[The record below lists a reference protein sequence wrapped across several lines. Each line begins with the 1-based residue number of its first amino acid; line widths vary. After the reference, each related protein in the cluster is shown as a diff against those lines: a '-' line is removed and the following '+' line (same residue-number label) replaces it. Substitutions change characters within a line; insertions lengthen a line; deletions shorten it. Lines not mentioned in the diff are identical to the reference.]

1 MTGSSPLGLHEFN
14 RVVRITLLVP
24 VTVLA
29 LLAGLLVWQV
39 EQALDLRQ
47 HSIADSRVI
56 DQVLTL
62 QQHVIDQ
69 ETALRAYQLTGLP
82 SVLTP
87 FNSVQPGIDTA
98 LTTLHK
104 TPATGIITSEQI
116 NRLERDIRAWQ
127 TWASG
132 VLAQPAPAPEAVTA
146 ALTQQG
152 KGVMDGVRQDFQ
164 DVLRT
169 ATRDRDVYDTKLNQR
184 VSRFLQFV
192 LALAL
197 AAGIT
202 IGIFASSRLQRV
214 SNTYERALQE
224 LQERNAKVTASQQL
238 LSTTLESI
246 GDAVISLTQ
255 QGQIRFMNAVAQKLT
270 GSPLAGACG
279 KPVSEVLRLVH
290 PQTHQPIGDVL
301 EDLDHSG
308 HMGLRQEGTLISRD
322 GAEYAVDLT
331 VSTVVDAD
339 GHADGS
345 VVVFRDVTELRKAE
359 VTLIANEKLAVT
371 GRLAASIAHEIHNP
385 LDSVANLHFLISQ
398 ESDPHRRGEYLKLAQ
413 QELGRTLQ
421 ISRAMLSLYR
431 ESPMPVQVNLEE
443 LIGSVLLLLDRK
455 LRDQNITVEKSFTH
469 PVHVYG
475 FPGELR
481 QVFTNLIA
489 NAGEA
494 AGVHGHVRIHVR
506 PASPQDGRAGTIVEI
521 ADSGRGI
528 APHVEKKLFQPFMTT
543 KGERGTGLGLWVSL
557 GIVQKHGGTVRIS
570 NSTEGDLRGAV
581 VRVYLPERSAQA
593 KAQEED
599 HDAPLIAPP
608 FESTEDWTFTAMPPA
623 RT

>member
-1 MTGSSPLGLHEFN
+1 MTDSPVGLHEFN

-47 HSIADSRVI
+47 RSIVTAEVV
-56 DQVLTL
+56 DQLLTL
-62 QQHVIDQ
+62 QQQVVDQ
-69 ETALRAYQLTGLP
+69 ETGLRAYQLTGLP
-82 SVLTP
+82 SVLLP
-87 FNSVQPGIDTA
+87 FNSAASQIESSLARLDHPPAVSGLSTA
-98 LTTLHK
+98 QVDKLQQDIRVWQNW
-104 TPATGIITSEQI
+104 ATG
-116 NRLERDIRAWQ
+116 
-127 TWASG
+127 
-132 VLAQPAPAPEAVTA
+132 VLTQPAPAPEAVSAT
-146 ALTQQG
+146 LTQQG
-152 KGVMDGVRQDFQ
+152 KGIMDGVRQDFQ
-164 DVLRT
+164 DELGT
-169 ATRDRDVYDTKLNQR
+169 AAHERDTYDTKLNQR

-192 LALAL
+192 LILAL

-214 SNTYERALQE
+214 SSAYELALQE
-224 LQERNAKVTASQQL
+224 LQEQNANVTASKQL
-238 LSTTLESI
+238 LATTLESI
-246 GDAVISLTQ
+246 GDAVISLSQ
-255 QGQIRFMNAVAQKLT
+255 QGQVRFMNAVAQKLT
-270 GSPLAGACG
+270 GWPLNAATNR
-279 KPVSEVLRLVH
+279 PVGEVLRLVH

-301 EDLDHSG
+301 DDLDRSG
-308 HMGLRQEGTLISRD
+308 AMGLHQEGTLMARD
-322 GAEYAVDLT
+322 GGEYAVDAK
-331 VSTVVDAD
+331 VSIVVDAD
-339 GHADGS
+339 GRPDGS

-398 ESDPHRRGEYLKLAQ
+398 EADPQRRSDYLKLAQ

-455 LRDQNITVEKSFTH
+455 LRDQNIHVQQSFTH

-494 AGVHGHVRIHVR
+494 AGPNGHVRILVR
-506 PASPQDGRAGTIVEI
+506 PASPLDGRAGTIVEI

-528 APHVEKKLFQPFMTT
+528 APHVEQKLFQPFMTT

-593 KAQEED
+593 KADEED

-608 FESTEDWTFTAMPPA
+608 FESAEVWAFTARPPA
-623 RT
+623 GT

>member
-1 MTGSSPLGLHEFN
+1 MTDSTVGLQEFN
-14 RVVRITLLVP
+14 RIVRITLLVP

-39 EQALDLRQ
+39 EQALELRQ
-47 HSIADSRVI
+47 EAIVNARVI
-56 DQVLTL
+56 DQLLTL
-62 QQHVIDQ
+62 RQHVVDQ
-69 ETALRAYQLTGLP
+69 ETGLRAYELTGLP
-82 SVLTP
+82 STLAP
-87 FNSVQPGIDTA
+87 YNSAAPEVDA
-98 LTTLHK
+98 TLIELRH
-104 TPATGIITSEQI
+104 PPLVGGLSEAQL
-116 NRLERDIRAWQ
+116 NKLEQDIRGWQ
-127 TWASG
+127 TWAAG
-132 VLAQPAPAPEAVTA
+132 VLAQPAPASEAVAST
-146 ALTQQG
+146 LTQQG
-152 KGVMDGVRQDFQ
+152 KGLMDGLRQQFQ
-164 DVLRT
+164 GIIGT
-169 ATRDRDVYDTKLNQR
+169 AQHQRDLSVAKLDHR
-184 VSRFLQFV
+184 VSKFLQFV

-214 SNTYERALQE
+214 SNTYELALQE
-224 LQERNAKVTASQQL
+224 LQERNAKLTAGQQL

-246 GDAVISLTQ
+246 GDAVISLSQ
-255 QGQIRFMNAVAQKLT
+255 DGQVRFMNAVAQRLT
-270 GSPLAGACG
+270 GCTMAAATGQ
-279 KPVSEVLRLVH
+279 PVSEVLRLVH
-290 PQTHQPIGDVL
+290 PQTHQPIGNVL
-301 EDLDHSG
+301 EDLDQSG
-308 HMGLRQEGTLISRD
+308 ALGLRQEGTLIALD
-322 GAEYAVDLT
+322 GAEYAVDAKI
-331 VSTVVDAD
+331 STVVDAE
-339 GHADGS
+339 GRPDGS

-398 ESDPHRRGEYLKLAQ
+398 EADSQRRSDYLKLAQ

-431 ESPMPVQVNLEE
+431 ESPIPVQVNLED
-443 LIGSVLLLLDRK
+443 LISSVLLLLDRK
-455 LRDQNITVEKSFTH
+455 LRDQNIQVEQSFTH

-494 AGVHGHVRIHVR
+494 AGPNGHVRIMVH

-570 NSTEGDLRGAV
+570 NSTDGDLRGAV

-593 KAQEED
+593 KADEEA
-599 HDAPLIAPP
+599 HDAPLMAPP
-608 FESTEDWTFTAMPPA
+608 FEVEEWAFTARPPA
-623 RT
+623 AT

>member
-1 MTGSSPLGLHEFN
+1 MTDSPVGLHEFN

-39 EQALDLRQ
+39 EQALELRQ
-47 HSIADSRVI
+47 HSIAAAQVV
-56 DQVLTL
+56 DQLLIL
-62 QQHVIDQ
+62 QQQAIDQ
-69 ETALRAYQLTGLP
+69 ETGLRAYQLTGLP
-82 SVLTP
+82 SVLVP
-87 FNSVQPGIDTA
+87 YNIAVPKIDASLAALNQVPTVSGVSTA
-98 LTTLHK
+98 QVEKLQH
-104 TPATGIITSEQI
+104 
-116 NRLERDIRAWQ
+116 DMHAWQ
-127 TWASG
+127 IWANG
-132 VLAQPAPAPEAVTA
+132 VLEQPAPAPEAISAT
-146 ALTQQG
+146 LTQQG
-152 KGVMDGVRQDFQ
+152 KTVMDGVRDDFQ
-164 DVLRT
+164 DLLAT
-169 ATRDRDVYDTKLNQR
+169 ASHERSTYDTKLNQR

-192 LALAL
+192 LILAL

-214 SNTYERALQE
+214 SSAYELALQE
-224 LQERNAKVTASQQL
+224 LKERNAKVTASQQL
-238 LSTTLESI
+238 LATTLESI
-246 GDAVISLTQ
+246 GDAVISLNK
-255 QGQIRFMNAVAQKLT
+255 QGQVRFMNAVAQKLT
-270 GSPLAGACG
+270 GWQLNAATNHPIG
-279 KPVSEVLRLVH
+279 EVLRLVH
-290 PQTHQPIGDVL
+290 PQTRQPMGDLL
-301 EDLDHSG
+301 EDLDRSG
-308 HMGLRQEGTLISRD
+308 AMGLHQEGTLVAGD
-322 GAEYAVDLT
+322 GAEYAVDAKA
-331 VSTVVDAD
+331 SIVVDAD
-339 GHADGS
+339 GRPDGS

-398 ESDPHRRGEYLKLAQ
+398 ETDPQRRSDYLKLAQ

-455 LRDQNITVEKSFTH
+455 MRDQNIQVEQNFTH
-469 PVHVYG
+469 PVHVFG

-494 AGVHGHVRIHVR
+494 AGPNGHVRILVR
-506 PASPQDGRAGTIVEI
+506 PASPLDGRAGTMVEI

-593 KAQEED
+593 KANEED

-608 FESTEDWTFTAMPPA
+608 FESAEEWAVRPFSV
-623 RT
+623 

>member
-1 MTGSSPLGLHEFN
+1 MTDSPVGLHEFN
-14 RVVRITLLVP
+14 RVVRTTLLVP

-47 HSIADSRVI
+47 HSIVDSRVI
-56 DQVLTL
+56 DEVLML
-62 QQHVIDQ
+62 QQHVVDQ
-69 ETALRAYQLTGLP
+69 ETGLRAYQLTGMP

-87 FNSVQPGIDTA
+87 YNSVQPGIDTA
-98 LTTLHK
+98 IAALRQS
-104 TPATGIITSEQI
+104 PATTVISPQQVNKLEQ
-116 NRLERDIRAWQ
+116 DIRAWQ

-132 VLAQPAPAPEAVTA
+132 VLGQPAPAPEAVTA

-152 KGVMDGVRQDFQ
+152 KGIMDGVRQDFQ
-164 DVLRT
+164 DALGT
-169 ATRDRDVYDTKLNQR
+169 AMRARDGYDAKLNQR

-192 LALAL
+192 LVLAL

-214 SNTYERALQE
+214 SSTYEIALEE
-224 LQERNAKVTASQQL
+224 LQERNVKVTASEQL
-238 LSTTLESI
+238 LATTLESI
-246 GDAVISLTQ
+246 GDAVISLNRE
-255 QGQIRFMNAVAQKLT
+255 GKIRFMNAVAQKLT
-270 GSPLAGACG
+270 GWPLSAATGL
-279 KPVSEVLRLVH
+279 PVGEVLRLVH

-301 EDLDHSG
+301 EELDRSG
-308 HMGLRQEGTLISRD
+308 ALGVHQEGTLIARD
-322 GAEYAVDLT
+322 GSDYAVDAK
-331 VSTVVDAD
+331 VSMVTDAE
-339 GHADGS
+339 GRADGS
-345 VVVFRDVTELRKAE
+345 VAVFRDVTELRKAE

-398 ESDPHRRGEYLKLAQ
+398 ETDPQQRSDYLKLAQ

-443 LIGSVLLLLDRK
+443 LVGSVLLLLDRK
-455 LRDQNITVEKSFTH
+455 MRDQNIRVEQSFTH
-469 PVHVYG
+469 PVHVFGY
-475 FPGELR
+475 PGELR

-494 AGVHGHVRIHVR
+494 AGPNGHVRILVR
-506 PASPQDGRAGTIVEI
+506 PASPLDGRAGTIVEI

-608 FESTEDWTFTAMPPA
+608 FESAETWAVKPFSA
-623 RT
+623 

>member
-1 MTGSSPLGLHEFN
+1 MTDSPVGLHEFN

-39 EQALDLRQ
+39 EQALELRQ
-47 HSIADSRVI
+47 HSIVNTRVS
-56 DQVLTL
+56 DQLL
-62 QQHVIDQ
+62 ALEQRVIDQ
-69 ETALRAYQLTGLP
+69 ETSLRAYQLTGLP
-82 SVLTP
+82 SQLVPYNSAEPEIEATLTQMRNLP
-87 FNSVQPGIDTA
+87 AVSGISDSDVN
-98 LTTLHK
+98 K
-104 TPATGIITSEQI
+104 
-116 NRLERDIRAWQ
+116 LEKDIRTWQ
-127 TWASG
+127 SWANG
-132 VLAQPAPAPEAVTA
+132 VLEQPAPAPEAVTA

-152 KGVMDGVRQDFQ
+152 EGIMDGVRQDFRSA
-164 DVLRT
+164 LG
-169 ATRDRDVYDTKLNQR
+169 AAAHERDFYDTKLNQK

-192 LALAL
+192 LIMAL

-214 SNTYERALQE
+214 SSAYELALQE
-224 LQERNAKVTASQQL
+224 LQERNAKLTASQQL
-238 LSTTLESI
+238 LATTLESI
-246 GDAVISLTQ
+246 GDAVISLSE
-255 QGQIRFMNAVAQKLT
+255 QGQVRFMNAVAQKLT
-270 GSPLAGACG
+270 GWSLNAATNHSIG
-279 KPVSEVLRLVH
+279 EVLRLVH
-290 PQTHQPIGDVL
+290 PQTRQPMGDLL
-301 EDLDHSG
+301 EDLDHTG
-308 HMGLRQEGTLISRD
+308 AMGLHQEGTLVAQD
-322 GAEYAVDLT
+322 GSEYAVDAK

-339 GHADGS
+339 GRSDGS

-398 ESDPHRRGEYLKLAQ
+398 ETDPQRRSDYLKLAQ

-455 LRDQNITVEKSFTH
+455 MRDQNIRVEQSFTH
-469 PVHVYG
+469 PVHVFG

-494 AGVHGHVRIHVR
+494 AGPNGHVRILVR
-506 PASPQDGRAGTIVEI
+506 PASPLDGRAGTIVEI

-593 KAQEED
+593 KDEED

-608 FESTEDWTFTAMPPA
+608 FESAEEWAVRPFSV
-623 RT
+623 

>member
-1 MTGSSPLGLHEFN
+1 MTDSPVGLHEFN

-47 HSIADSRVI
+47 HSIVDSRVI
-56 DQVLTL
+56 DQLLTL
-62 QQHVIDQ
+62 QQHVTDQ
-69 ETALRAYQLTGLP
+69 ETGLRAYQMTGLP
-82 SVLTP
+82 SVLAP
-87 FNSVQPGIDTA
+87 YNSSQPGIDATLAA
-98 LTTLHK
+98 LGK
-104 TPATGIITSEQI
+104 TPAASIISPDQI
-116 NRLERDIRAWQ
+116 RKLDQDIRAWQ
-127 TWASG
+127 SWASG
-132 VLAQPAPAPEAVTA
+132 VLAQPAPAPEAVAA

-152 KGVMDGVRQDFQ
+152 KGIMDGVRQDFQ
-164 DVLRT
+164 DTLGT
-169 ATRDRDVYDTKLNQR
+169 ATRERDTYDAKLNQR

-192 LALAL
+192 LVLAL

-214 SNTYERALQE
+214 SSAYELALQE
-224 LQERNAKVTASQQL
+224 LQERNARVTASQQL
-238 LSTTLESI
+238 LATTLESI
-246 GDAVISLTQ
+246 GDAVISLGE
-255 QGQIRFMNAVAQKLT
+255 QGQVRFMNAVAQKLT
-270 GSPLAGACG
+270 GWPLSAVTG
-279 KPVSEVLRLVH
+279 KPIGEVLRLVH
-290 PQTHQPIGDVL
+290 PQTHQPIGNVL
-301 EDLDHSG
+301 EDLDRSNA
-308 HMGLRQEGTLISRD
+308 MGLRQEGTLIARD
-322 GAEYAVDLT
+322 GAEYAVDAKL
-331 VSTVVDAD
+331 STVVNAD
-339 GHADGS
+339 GRPDGS

-385 LDSVANLHFLISQ
+385 LDSVANLHFLLSQ
-398 ESDPHRRGEYLKLAQ
+398 ENDPQRRAEYLKLAQ

-455 LRDQNITVEKSFTH
+455 MRDQSIQVEQSFTH

-494 AGVHGHVRIHVR
+494 AGPHGHVRILVR

-593 KAQEED
+593 KAEEED
-599 HDAPLIAPP
+599 HDAPLLAPP
-608 FESTEDWTFTAMPPA
+608 FETSEEWTFTAMPPA

>member
-1 MTGSSPLGLHEFN
+1 MTGSPVGLHEFN
-14 RVVRITLLVP
+14 RIVRITLLVP

-29 LLAGLLVWQV
+29 ILAGLLVWQV
-39 EQALDLRQ
+39 EQALDQRQ
-47 HSIADSRVI
+47 HSIVDSRVI
-56 DQVLTL
+56 DQILTL
-62 QQHVIDQ
+62 QQHVTDQ
-69 ETALRAYQLTGLP
+69 ETGLRAYQMTGLP
-82 SVLTP
+82 SVLLP
-87 FNSVQPGIDTA
+87 YNGAQPQIDATLAA
-98 LTTLHK
+98 LRQA
-104 TPATGIITSEQI
+104 PAATVIPARKLQKLEQ
-116 NRLERDIRAWQ
+116 DIRTWQAW
-127 TWASG
+127 AGG

-152 KGVMDGVRQDFQ
+152 KALMDGVRQDFQ
-164 DVLRT
+164 DALGA
-169 ATRDRDVYDTKLNQR
+169 ATHQRDGYDAKLNLR
-184 VSRFLQFV
+184 VSRFLQFI

-214 SNTYERALQE
+214 SSTYELALQE
-224 LQERNAKVTASQQL
+224 LQEQNARVTASQQL
-238 LSTTLESI
+238 LATTLESI
-246 GDAVISLTQ
+246 GDAVISLTR
-255 QGQIRFMNAVAQKLT
+255 QGRIRFMNAVAQKLT
-270 GSPLAGACG
+270 GWQVDDATDR
-279 KPVSEVLRLVH
+279 PVGEVLRLVH
-290 PQTHQPIGDVL
+290 PQTHQPMGDIL
-301 EDLDHSG
+301 EDLDRSG
-308 HMGLRQEGTLISRD
+308 AMGLHQEGTLIARD
-322 GAEYAVDLT
+322 GTEYAIDAKVSNIVDGE
-331 VSTVVDAD
+331 
-339 GHADGS
+339 GHSDGS

-398 ESDPHRRGEYLKLAQ
+398 ETDPQRRGDYLKLAQ

-431 ESPMPVQVNLEE
+431 ESPIPVQVNLEE

-455 LRDQNITVEKSFTH
+455 MRDQNIQVDQSYTH

-494 AGVHGHVRIHVR
+494 AGPSGHVRIQVH
-506 PASPQDGRAGTIVEI
+506 PASPQDGRAGTIIEI

-570 NSTEGDLRGAV
+570 NSTEGDLRGAI
-581 VRVYLPERSAQA
+581 VRVYLPERSSHA
-593 KAQEED
+593 KAEED
-599 HDAPLIAPP
+599 RDAPLIAPP
-608 FESTEDWTFTAMPPA
+608 FETSEEWAVRPFSV
-623 RT
+623 

>member
-1 MTGSSPLGLHEFN
+1 MTDSPVGLHEFN
-14 RVVRITLLVP
+14 RVVRTTLLVP

-29 LLAGLLVWQV
+29 VLAGLLVWQV

-47 HSIADSRVI
+47 HSIVDSRVI

-62 QQHVIDQ
+62 QQRVIDQ
-69 ETALRAYQLTGLP
+69 ETGLRAYQLTGLP

-87 FNSVQPGIDTA
+87 YNSAQPGIDAA
-98 LTTLHK
+98 LAALHQA
-104 TPATGIITSEQI
+104 PATTAAISAKQVSKLEQ
-116 NRLERDIRAWQ
+116 DVRAWQ
-127 TWASG
+127 AWTSG
-132 VLAQPAPAPEAVTA
+132 VLAQPAPAPEAVSA

-152 KGVMDGVRQDFQ
+152 KGIMDGVRQDFQ
-164 DVLRT
+164 DTLGT
-169 ATRDRDVYDTKLNQR
+169 AMHARDAYDAKLNQR

-192 LALAL
+192 LVLAL

-202 IGIFASSRLQRV
+202 IGIFASTRLQRV
-214 SNTYERALQE
+214 SSTYELALQE
-224 LQERNAKVTASQQL
+224 LQERNARITASQQL
-238 LSTTLESI
+238 LATTLESI
-246 GDAVISLTQ
+246 GDAVISLTA
-255 QGQIRFMNAVAQKLT
+255 QGNIRFMNAVAQKLT
-270 GSPLAGACG
+270 GWPLSAATDR
-279 KPVSEVLRLVH
+279 PVGEVLRLVH

-301 EDLDHSG
+301 EDLDRSG
-308 HMGLRQEGTLISRD
+308 ATGLHQEGTLVARN
-322 GAEYAVDLT
+322 GAEYAVDT
-331 VSTVVDAD
+331 KASVVVDAD
-339 GHADGS
+339 GQSDGS
-345 VVVFRDVTELRKAE
+345 VVVFRDITELRKAE

-398 ESDPHRRGEYLKLAQ
+398 ETDPHRRAEFLKLAQ

-443 LIGSVLLLLDRK
+443 LIGSVLILLDRK
-455 LRDQNITVEKSFTH
+455 MRDQNIHVEQSFTH
-469 PVHVYG
+469 PVTVYG

-494 AGVHGHVRIHVR
+494 AGPNGHVRILVR
-506 PASPQDGRAGTIVEI
+506 PASPLDGRAGTIVEI

-593 KAQEED
+593 KASEED

-608 FESTEDWTFTAMPPA
+608 FESAEEWALRPFSV
-623 RT
+623 

>member
-1 MTGSSPLGLHEFN
+1 MTDSPVGLHEFN
-14 RVVRITLLVP
+14 RVVRTTLLVP

-29 LLAGLLVWQV
+29 VLAGLLVWQV
-39 EQALDLRQ
+39 EHALDLRQ
-47 HSIADSRVI
+47 HSIVNTRVN
-56 DQVLTL
+56 DQLLTL
-62 QQHVIDQ
+62 QQRVTDQ
-69 ETALRAYQLTGLP
+69 ETSLRAYQLTGLP
-82 SVLTP
+82 SQLVP
-87 FNSVQPGIDTA
+87 YNSAAPEIEATLAQLRNLPAVSGISDA
-98 LTTLHK
+98 NVNKLEQ
-104 TPATGIITSEQI
+104 GIRT
-116 NRLERDIRAWQ
+116 WQ
-127 TWASG
+127 SWANG

-152 KGVMDGVRQDFQ
+152 KSIMDGVHHDFQ
-164 DVLRT
+164 DTLAIAVNE
-169 ATRDRDVYDTKLNQR
+169 RDTYDAKLNQR

-192 LALAL
+192 LILAL
-197 AAGIT
+197 ASGII

-214 SNTYERALQE
+214 SSTYERALQE
-224 LQERNAKVTASQQL
+224 LHERNARITASQQL
-238 LSTTLESI
+238 LATTLESI
-246 GDAVISLTQ
+246 GDAVISLSE
-255 QGQIRFMNAVAQKLT
+255 QGKIRFMNAVAQKLT
-270 GSPLAGACG
+270 GWPLGAAADHPIG
-279 KPVSEVLRLVH
+279 EVLRLVH
-290 PQTHQPIGDVL
+290 PQTHQPMGDVL
-301 EDLDHSG
+301 RDLDRSG
-308 HMGLRQEGTLISRD
+308 AMGLHQEGTLIARD
-322 GAEYAVDLT
+322 GAEYAVDVK
-331 VSTVVDAD
+331 VSAVMDAD
-339 GHADGS
+339 GRADGS

-398 ESDPHRRGEYLKLAQ
+398 ETDPQRRSDYLKLAQ

-455 LRDQNITVEKSFTH
+455 MRDQNIQVEQSFTH

-494 AGVHGHVRIHVR
+494 AGPNGYVRILVR
-506 PASPQDGRAGTIVEI
+506 PASPLDGRAGTIVEI

-593 KAQEED
+593 KAGEED

-608 FESTEDWTFTAMPPA
+608 FETAEEWAFTSTPPA
-623 RT
+623 MS

>member
-1 MTGSSPLGLHEFN
+1 MTDSPVGLHEFN
-14 RVVRITLLVP
+14 RVVRTTLLVP

-29 LLAGLLVWQV
+29 VLAGLLVWQV
-39 EQALDLRQ
+39 EHALDLRQ
-47 HSIADSRVI
+47 HSIVNTRI
-56 DQVLTL
+56 NDQLLTL
-62 QQHVIDQ
+62 QQRVTDQ
-69 ETALRAYQLTGLP
+69 ETSLRAYQLTGLP
-82 SVLTP
+82 SQLVP
-87 FNSVQPGIDTA
+87 YNSAAPEIEAA
-98 LTTLHK
+98 LAQLRNL
-104 TPATGIITSEQI
+104 PAVSSISNAHVNKLEQG
-116 NRLERDIRAWQ
+116 IRAWQ
-127 TWASG
+127 SWANG

-152 KGVMDGVRQDFQ
+152 KSIMDGVHHDFQ
-164 DVLRT
+164 DTLAIVVNE
-169 ATRDRDVYDTKLNQR
+169 RDTYDTRLNQR

-192 LALAL
+192 LILAL
-197 AAGIT
+197 TSGII

-214 SNTYERALQE
+214 SSTYELALQE
-224 LQERNAKVTASQQL
+224 LHERNARITASQQL
-238 LSTTLESI
+238 LATTLESI
-246 GDAVISLTQ
+246 GDAVISLSE
-255 QGQIRFMNAVAQKLT
+255 QGKIRFMNAVAQKLT
-270 GSPLAGACG
+270 GWPLGGAADR
-279 KPVSEVLRLVH
+279 PVGEVLRLVH

-301 EDLDHSG
+301 RDLDRSDV
-308 HMGLRQEGTLISRD
+308 MGLHHEGTLIGRD
-322 GAEYAVDLT
+322 GSEYAVDVK
-331 VSTVVDAD
+331 VSTVMNAD
-339 GHADGS
+339 GRPDGS

-398 ESDPHRRGEYLKLAQ
+398 ETDPQRRSDYLKLAQ

-455 LRDQNITVEKSFTH
+455 MRDQNIQVQQNFTH

-494 AGVHGHVRIHVR
+494 AGPNGYVRILVQ
-506 PASPQDGRAGTIVEI
+506 PASPLDGRAGTIVEI

-581 VRVYLPERSAQA
+581 VRVYLPERTAQA
-593 KAQEED
+593 KAEEED

-608 FESTEDWTFTAMPPA
+608 FETSEEWAFTSTPRVMS
-623 RT
+623 

>member
-1 MTGSSPLGLHEFN
+1 MTDSPVGLQEFN
-14 RVVRITLLVP
+14 RIVRTTLLVP
-24 VTVLA
+24 VTLLA

-39 EQALDLRQ
+39 EQALELRQ
-47 HSIADSRVI
+47 VSIVDSRLI
-56 DQVLTL
+56 DQLLTL
-62 QQHVIDQ
+62 QQHVVDQ
-69 ETALRAYQLTGLP
+69 ETGVRAYQLTGLP
-82 SVLTP
+82 SSLAP
-87 FNSVQPGIDTA
+87 FNGAAPEIESAIAEMRHP
-98 LTTLHK
+98 
-104 TPATGIITSEQI
+104 PASSGVSTEQI
-116 NRLERDIRAWQ
+116 DKLSGDVHAWQ
-127 TWASG
+127 SWAAG
-132 VLAQPAPAPEAVTA
+132 VLAQPAPAPEAVA
-146 ALTQQG
+146 ATLTQQG
-152 KGVMDGVRQDFQ
+152 KGLMDGLRQEFQ
-164 DVLRT
+164 DAIKT
-169 ATRDRDVYDTKLNQR
+169 ATEHRDAAVSKLNLR
-184 VSRFLQFV
+184 ISKFLQFV

-214 SNTYERALQE
+214 STAYEDALEE
-224 LQERNAKVTASQQL
+224 LQQRNRRLSESEQL
-238 LSTTLESI
+238 LYATLESI
-246 GDAVISLTQ
+246 GDAVISLTPK
-255 QGQIRFMNAVAQKLT
+255 GNIRFMNAVAQKLT
-270 GSPLAGACG
+270 GWPLADARDQ
-279 KPVSEVLRLVH
+279 PVAKILRLVH
-290 PQTHQPIGDVL
+290 PQTHQPMGDVL
-301 EDLDHSG
+301 DDLDRSG
-308 HMGLRQEGTLISRD
+308 AMGLHQEGMLQARD
-322 GAEYAVDLT
+322 GSEYAVDAKLT
-331 VSTVVDAD
+331 PIVDTE
-339 GHADGS
+339 GRSGGS

-398 ESDPHRRGEYLKLAQ
+398 ESDGQRRSDYLKLAQ
-413 QELGRTLQ
+413 QELARTLQ

-431 ESPMPVQVNLEE
+431 ESPIPVQVNLEE
-443 LIGSVLLLLDRK
+443 LIDSVLLLLDRK
-455 LRDQNITVEKSFTH
+455 LRDQNIRVDQSYTH

-494 AGVHGHVRIHVR
+494 AGPNGHIRIHVR

-581 VRVYLPERSAQA
+581 VRVYLPERSVQA
-593 KAQEED
+593 KADEEV
-599 HDAPLIAPP
+599 HDAPLVSPP
-608 FESTEDWTFTAMPPA
+608 FESADWPVEHF
-623 RT
+623 R

>member
-1 MTGSSPLGLHEFN
+1 MTDSPVGLHEFN
-14 RVVRITLLVP
+14 RVVRTTLLVP

-29 LLAGLLVWQV
+29 VLAGLLVWEV
-39 EQALDLRQ
+39 EHALDLRQ
-47 HSIADSRVI
+47 HSIVNTRVN
-56 DQVLTL
+56 DQLLTL
-62 QQHVIDQ
+62 QQRVTDQ
-69 ETALRAYQLTGLP
+69 ETSLRAYQLTGLP
-82 SVLTP
+82 SQLVP
-87 FNSVQPGIDTA
+87 YNSAAPEIEATLAQLRNLPAVSGISNTHVNK
-98 LTTLHK
+98 L
-104 TPATGIITSEQI
+104 EQ
-116 NRLERDIRAWQ
+116 DIRAWQ
-127 TWASG
+127 SWANG

-152 KGVMDGVRQDFQ
+152 KSIMDGVRHDFQ
-164 DVLRT
+164 DTLAIVVNE
-169 ATRDRDVYDTKLNQR
+169 RDTYDAKLNQR

-192 LALAL
+192 LILAL
-197 AAGIT
+197 ASGII

-214 SNTYERALQE
+214 SSTYELALQE
-224 LQERNAKVTASQQL
+224 LHERNARITASQQL
-238 LSTTLESI
+238 LATTLESI
-246 GDAVISLTQ
+246 GDAVISLSE
-255 QGQIRFMNAVAQKLT
+255 QGKIRFMNAVAQKLT
-270 GSPLAGACG
+270 GWPLDGAADQ
-279 KPVSEVLRLVH
+279 PVGEVLRLVH

-301 EDLDHSG
+301 RDLDRTG
-308 HMGLRQEGTLISRD
+308 AMGLHQEGTLIARD
-322 GAEYAVDLT
+322 GAEYAVDVK
-331 VSTVVDAD
+331 VSTVMDAD

-398 ESDPHRRGEYLKLAQ
+398 ETDPQQRSDYLKLAQ

-455 LRDQNITVEKSFTH
+455 MRDQNIQVEQSFTH

-494 AGVHGHVRIHVR
+494 AGPNGYVRILVR
-506 PASPQDGRAGTIVEI
+506 PASPLDGRAGTIVEI

-581 VRVYLPERSAQA
+581 VRVYLPERSVQA
-593 KAQEED
+593 KAGEEN

-608 FESTEDWTFTAMPPA
+608 FESAEEWAFTSTPPA
-623 RT
+623 MS

>member
-1 MTGSSPLGLHEFN
+1 MTDSPVGLHEFN
-14 RVVRITLLVP
+14 RVVRTTLLVP

-29 LLAGLLVWQV
+29 VLAGLLVWQV
-39 EQALDLRQ
+39 EHALDLRQ
-47 HSIADSRVI
+47 HSIVNTRI
-56 DQVLTL
+56 NDQLLTL
-62 QQHVIDQ
+62 QQRVTDQ
-69 ETALRAYQLTGLP
+69 ETSLRAYQLTGLP
-82 SVLTP
+82 SQLVP
-87 FNSVQPGIDTA
+87 YNSAAPEIEATLAQLRNLPAVSGISNA
-98 LTTLHK
+98 HVNKL
-104 TPATGIITSEQI
+104 EQG
-116 NRLERDIRAWQ
+116 IRAWQ
-127 TWASG
+127 SWANG
-132 VLAQPAPAPEAVTA
+132 VLAQPAPAPEGVTA

-152 KGVMDGVRQDFQ
+152 KGIMDGVHHDFQ
-164 DVLRT
+164 DTLAIVVNE
-169 ATRDRDVYDTKLNQR
+169 RDTYDAKLNQR

-192 LALAL
+192 LILAL
-197 AAGIT
+197 ASGII

-214 SNTYERALQE
+214 SSTYELALQE
-224 LQERNAKVTASQQL
+224 LHERNARITASQQL
-238 LSTTLESI
+238 LATTLESI
-246 GDAVISLTQ
+246 GDAVISLSE
-255 QGQIRFMNAVAQKLT
+255 QGKIRFMNAVAQKLT
-270 GSPLAGACG
+270 GWPLGAAADH
-279 KPVSEVLRLVH
+279 PVGDVLRLVH
-290 PQTHQPIGDVL
+290 PQTHQPIGNVL
-301 EDLDHSG
+301 QDLERSG
-308 HMGLRQEGTLISRD
+308 ASGLHQEGTLIARD
-322 GAEYAVDLT
+322 GGEYAVDVK
-331 VSTVVDAD
+331 VSTVMDAD
-339 GHADGS
+339 GRPDGS

-398 ESDPHRRGEYLKLAQ
+398 ETDPQRRSDYLKLAQ

-455 LRDQNITVEKSFTH
+455 MRDQNIQVEQSFTH

-494 AGVHGHVRIHVR
+494 AGPNGYVRILVR
-506 PASPQDGRAGTIVEI
+506 PASPLDGRAGTIVEI

-593 KAQEED
+593 KAEEED
-599 HDAPLIAPP
+599 HNAPLIAPP
-608 FESTEDWTFTAMPPA
+608 FESAEEWAFTSTPRAMS
-623 RT
+623 

>member
-1 MTGSSPLGLHEFN
+1 MTDSPVGLHEFN
-14 RVVRITLLVP
+14 RIVRITLLVP

-29 LLAGLLVWQV
+29 ILAGLLVWQV

-47 HSIADSRVI
+47 HSIVDSRII

-69 ETALRAYQLTGLP
+69 ETGLRAYQMTGLP
-82 SVLTP
+82 SLLTP
-87 FNSVQPGIDTA
+87 YNSTLPQIDR
-98 LTTLHK
+98 TLQDLHEA
-104 TPATGIITSEQI
+104 PTSAVISPEQLQK
-116 NRLERDIRAWQ
+116 LERDIRAWQ
-127 TWASG
+127 AWASG
-132 VLAQPAPAPEAVTA
+132 VLAQPTPAPEAVTA

-152 KGVMDGVRQDFQ
+152 KVMMDGVRQDFQ
-164 DVLRT
+164 DLLAT
-169 ATRDRDVYDTKLNQR
+169 AAHQRDGYDARLNQR

-214 SNTYERALQE
+214 SNAYETTLQE
-224 LQERNAKVTASQQL
+224 LQEQNTRVTASQQL
-238 LSTTLESI
+238 LATTLESI
-246 GDAVISLTQ
+246 GDAVISLTKE
-255 QGQIRFMNAVAQKLT
+255 GHIRFINAAAQKLT
-270 GSPLAGACG
+270 GWPLSDATDL
-279 KPVSEVLRLVH
+279 PVGEVLRLVH
-290 PQTHQPIGDVL
+290 PQTHQPIGDIL
-301 EDLDHSG
+301 EDLDRSG
-308 HMGLRQEGTLISRD
+308 AMGLHQEGTLIARD
-322 GAEYAVDLT
+322 GTEYAIDAK
-331 VSTVVDAD
+331 VSSIMHAD
-339 GHADGS
+339 GHSDGT

-398 ESDPHRRGEYLKLAQ
+398 ETDPQRRAEYLKLAQ

-431 ESPMPVQVNLEE
+431 ESPIPVQVNLEE

-455 LRDQNITVEKSFTH
+455 LRDQNIQVEQSYTH

-494 AGVHGHVRIHVR
+494 AGPNGHVRIVVR

-593 KAQEED
+593 KAEED
-599 HDAPLIAPP
+599 QDAPLIAPP
-608 FESTEDWTFTAMPPA
+608 FESAEEWTATPFSQKV
-623 RT
+623 

>member
-1 MTGSSPLGLHEFN
+1 MTDSPVGLHEFN

-39 EQALDLRQ
+39 EQALELRQ
-47 HSIADSRVI
+47 HSIAAAQLV
-56 DQVLTL
+56 DQLLIL
-62 QQHVIDQ
+62 QQQAIDQ
-69 ETALRAYQLTGLP
+69 ETGLRAYQLTGLP
-82 SVLTP
+82 SVLVP
-87 FNSVQPGIDTA
+87 YNIAVPKIDA
-98 LTTLHK
+98 SLAELNHV
-104 TPATGIITSEQI
+104 PPV
-116 NRLERDIRAWQ
+116 
-127 TWASG
+127 SG
-132 VLAQPAPAPEAVTA
+132 VSTAQVEKLQHDMHTWQIWANGVLEQPAPAPEAISAT
-146 ALTQQG
+146 LTQQG
-152 KGVMDGVRQDFQ
+152 KSVMDAVRDDFQ
-164 DVLRT
+164 DLLAT
-169 ATRDRDVYDTKLNQR
+169 ASHERSTYDTKLNQR

-192 LALAL
+192 LILAL

-214 SNTYERALQE
+214 SSAYEHALQE

-238 LSTTLESI
+238 LATTLESI
-246 GDAVISLTQ
+246 GDAVISLSK
-255 QGQIRFMNAVAQKLT
+255 QGQVRFMNAVAQKLT
-270 GSPLAGACG
+270 GWQLNAATNHPIG
-279 KPVSEVLRLVH
+279 EVLRLVH
-290 PQTHQPIGDVL
+290 PQTRQPMGDLL
-301 EDLDHSG
+301 EDLDRSG
-308 HMGLRQEGTLISRD
+308 AMGLHQEGTLVAGD
-322 GAEYAVDLT
+322 GAEYAVDAKA
-331 VSTVVDAD
+331 SIVVDAD
-339 GHADGS
+339 GRPDGS

-398 ESDPHRRGEYLKLAQ
+398 ETDPQRRSDYLKLAQ

-455 LRDQNITVEKSFTH
+455 MRDQNIQVEQSFTH
-469 PVHVYG
+469 PVHVFG

-494 AGVHGHVRIHVR
+494 AGPNGHVRILVR
-506 PASPQDGRAGTIVEI
+506 PASPLDGRAGTMVEI

-593 KAQEED
+593 KANEED

-608 FESTEDWTFTAMPPA
+608 FESAEEWAVRPFSV
-623 RT
+623 

>member
-1 MTGSSPLGLHEFN
+1 MNDSPVGLHEFN
-14 RVVRITLLVP
+14 RVVRTTLLVP

-29 LLAGLLVWQV
+29 ILAGLLVWQV

-47 HSIADSRVI
+47 HAIVDSQVI
-56 DQVLTL
+56 DQLLTL

-69 ETALRAYQLTGLP
+69 ETGLRAYQLTGLP
-82 SVLTP
+82 TVLLP
-87 FNSVQPGIDTA
+87 YNSVQPQIDATITA
-98 LTTLHK
+98 LHEAPSTAAVPSIQLQK
-104 TPATGIITSEQI
+104 
-116 NRLERDIRAWQ
+116 LETDIRAWQ
-127 TWASG
+127 AWAAG
-132 VLAQPAPAPEAVTA
+132 VVAQPAPAPEAVSA

-152 KGVMDGVRQDFQ
+152 KTIMDGVRQDF
-164 DVLRT
+164 LEALTT
-169 ATRDRDVYDTKLNQR
+169 ASQNRDGYDSRLNR
-184 VSRFLQFV
+184 RIGRFLQFV
-192 LALAL
+192 LILAL
-197 AAGIT
+197 AAGII

-214 SNTYERALQE
+214 STTYEDTLQE
-224 LQERNAKVTASQQL
+224 LKERNTRVTASQQL
-238 LSTTLESI
+238 LATTLESI
-246 GDAVISLTQ
+246 ADAVISLT
-255 QGQIRFMNAVAQKLT
+255 GEGKVRFMNAVAQKLT
-270 GSPLAGACG
+270 GWQLNDACDQ
-279 KPVSEVLRLVH
+279 PVGEVLRLVH
-290 PQTHQPIGDVL
+290 PQTHHPLGDIL
-301 EDLDHSG
+301 QDLDASTA
-308 HMGLRQEGTLISRD
+308 MGLHREGTLLSRD
-322 GAEYAVDLT
+322 GSEYAVDVK
-331 VSTVVDAD
+331 VSPIVDAD
-339 GHADGS
+339 KHTDGS

-398 ESDPHRRGEYLKLAQ
+398 EGDPQRRNEYLKLAQ

-431 ESPMPVQVNLEE
+431 ESPIPVQVNLEE

-455 LRDQNITVEKSFTH
+455 MRDHNIHVEQSYTH

-494 AGVHGHVRIHVR
+494 AGANGHVRITVR
-506 PASPQDGRAGTIVEI
+506 PASPQDGRAGTLIEI
-521 ADSGRGI
+521 ADNGRGI

-570 NSTEGDLRGAV
+570 NSTEGDLRGAI
-581 VRVYLPERSAQA
+581 VRVYLPERSAQV

-599 HDAPLIAPP
+599 DMPLIAPP
-608 FESTEDWTFTAMPPA
+608 FENAEEWATSLPQNV
-623 RT
+623 

>member
-1 MTGSSPLGLHEFN
+1 MTDSPVGLHEFN

-47 HSIADSRVI
+47 HSIVDSRVI

-62 QQHVIDQ
+62 QQHVTDQ
-69 ETALRAYQLTGLP
+69 ETGLRAYQMTGLP
-82 SVLTP
+82 SVLAP
-87 FNSVQPGIDTA
+87 YNSSQSGIDATLAA
-98 LTTLHK
+98 LGK
-104 TPATGIITSEQI
+104 TPAAGIISPDQI
-116 NRLERDIRAWQ
+116 RKLDQDIRAWQ
-127 TWASG
+127 SWASG
-132 VLAQPAPAPEAVTA
+132 VLGQPAPAPEAVAA

-152 KGVMDGVRQDFQ
+152 KGIMDGVRQDFQ
-164 DVLRT
+164 DALRA
-169 ATRDRDVYDTKLNQR
+169 ATRERDTYDAKLNQR

-192 LALAL
+192 LVLAL

-214 SNTYERALQE
+214 SSAYELALQE
-224 LQERNAKVTASQQL
+224 LQEQNARVTASQQL
-238 LSTTLESI
+238 LATTLESI
-246 GDAVISLTQ
+246 GDAVISLGE
-255 QGQIRFMNAVAQKLT
+255 QGQIRFMNAVSQKLT
-270 GSPLAGACG
+270 GWPLSAAAGQQ
-279 KPVSEVLRLVH
+279 VSEVLRLVH
-290 PQTHQPIGDVL
+290 PQTHQPMGDVL
-301 EDLDHSG
+301 EVLDRSG
-308 HMGLRQEGTLISRD
+308 AMGLRQEGTLIARD
-322 GAEYAVDLT
+322 GAEYAVDVKL
-331 VSTVVDAD
+331 STVVDAD
-339 GHADGS
+339 GRPDGS

-385 LDSVANLHFLISQ
+385 LDSVANLHFLLSQ
-398 ESDPHRRGEYLKLAQ
+398 ENDPQRRAEYLKLAQ

-455 LRDQNITVEKSFTH
+455 MRDQSIQVEQSFTH
-469 PVHVYG
+469 PVHVFG

-494 AGVHGHVRIHVR
+494 AGPHGHVRIRVR

-593 KAQEED
+593 KAEEED
-599 HDAPLIAPP
+599 HNAPLLAPP
-608 FESTEDWTFTAMPPA
+608 FETSEEWAFTTTPPA

>member
-1 MTGSSPLGLHEFN
+1 MTDSPVGLHEFN

-47 HSIADSRVI
+47 HSIVDSRVI
-56 DQVLTL
+56 DQLLTL
-62 QQHVIDQ
+62 QQHVTDQ
-69 ETALRAYQLTGLP
+69 ETGLRAYQMTGLP
-82 SVLTP
+82 SVLAP
-87 FNSVQPGIDTA
+87 YNSSQPGIDAA
-98 LTTLHK
+98 LTTLGK
-104 TPATGIITSEQI
+104 TPAASIISPDQI
-116 NRLERDIRAWQ
+116 RKLDQDIRSWQ
-127 TWASG
+127 SWAGG
-132 VLAQPAPAPEAVTA
+132 VLAQPAPAPEAVAA

-152 KGVMDGVRQDFQ
+152 KGIMDGVRQDFQ
-164 DVLRT
+164 DTLGT
-169 ATRDRDVYDTKLNQR
+169 ATRERDTYDAKLNQR

-192 LALAL
+192 LVLAL

-214 SNTYERALQE
+214 SSAYELALQE
-224 LQERNAKVTASQQL
+224 LQERNARVTASQQL
-238 LSTTLESI
+238 LATTLESI
-246 GDAVISLTQ
+246 GDAVISLGE
-255 QGQIRFMNAVAQKLT
+255 QGQVRFMNAVAQKLT
-270 GSPLAGACG
+270 GWPLSAVTG
-279 KPVSEVLRLVH
+279 KPIGEVLRLVH
-290 PQTHQPIGDVL
+290 PQTHQPIGNVL
-301 EDLDHSG
+301 EDLDRSSA
-308 HMGLRQEGTLISRD
+308 MGLRQEGTLIARD
-322 GAEYAVDLT
+322 GAEYAVDAKL
-331 VSTVVDAD
+331 STVVDAD
-339 GHADGS
+339 GRPDGS

-385 LDSVANLHFLISQ
+385 LDSVANLHFLLSQ
-398 ESDPHRRGEYLKLAQ
+398 ENDPQRRAEYLKLAQ

-455 LRDQNITVEKSFTH
+455 MRDQSIQVEQSFTH

-494 AGVHGHVRIHVR
+494 AGPHGHVRILVR

-593 KAQEED
+593 KAEEED
-599 HDAPLIAPP
+599 HDAPLLAPP
-608 FESTEDWTFTAMPPA
+608 FETSEEWTFTAMPPA

>member
-1 MTGSSPLGLHEFN
+1 MTDSPVGLHEFN
-14 RVVRITLLVP
+14 RVVRTTLLVP

-47 HSIADSRVI
+47 HSIVDSRVI
-56 DQVLTL
+56 DQVLML

-69 ETALRAYQLTGLP
+69 ETGLRAYQLTGLP

-87 FNSVQPGIDTA
+87 YNSVQPRIDTA
-98 LTTLHK
+98 IAALRQP
-104 TPATGIITSEQI
+104 PATRVISPQQVNKLEQ
-116 NRLERDIRAWQ
+116 DIRAWQ
-127 TWASG
+127 TWAGG
-132 VLAQPAPAPEAVTA
+132 VLGQPAPAPEAVTA

-152 KGVMDGVRQDFQ
+152 KGIIDGVRQDFQ
-164 DVLRT
+164 DALGT
-169 ATRDRDVYDTKLNQR
+169 ATRARDGYDTKLNQR

-192 LALAL
+192 LVLAL

-214 SNTYERALQE
+214 SSTYELALEE
-224 LQERNAKVTASQQL
+224 LQERNAKVTASEQL
-238 LSTTLESI
+238 LATTLESI
-246 GDAVISLTQ
+246 GDAVISLSKE
-255 QGQIRFMNAVAQKLT
+255 GKIRFMNAVAQKLT
-270 GSPLAGACG
+270 GWPLSAATGL
-279 KPVSEVLRLVH
+279 PVGEVLRLVH
-290 PQTHQPIGDVL
+290 PQTHQPVGDVL
-301 EDLDHSG
+301 EELDRSG
-308 HMGLRQEGTLISRD
+308 ALGVHQEGTLIARD
-322 GAEYAVDLT
+322 GSDYAVDAK
-331 VSTVVDAD
+331 VSMVTDAE
-339 GHADGS
+339 GRPDGS

-398 ESDPHRRGEYLKLAQ
+398 ETDPQRRSDFLKLAQ

-443 LIGSVLLLLDRK
+443 LVGSVLLLLDRK
-455 LRDQNITVEKSFTH
+455 MRDQNIRVEQSFTH
-469 PVHVYG
+469 PVHVFGY
-475 FPGELR
+475 PGELR

-494 AGVHGHVRIHVR
+494 AGPNGHVRILVR
-506 PASPQDGRAGTIVEI
+506 PASPLDGRAGTIVEI

-593 KAQEED
+593 KAEEED
-599 HDAPLIAPP
+599 HEAPLIAPP
-608 FESTEDWTFTAMPPA
+608 FETAEAWAVKPFSV
-623 RT
+623 

>member
-1 MTGSSPLGLHEFN
+1 MTDSPVGLHEFN
-14 RVVRITLLVP
+14 RVVRTTLLVP
-24 VTVLA
+24 VTMLA

-47 HSIADSRVI
+47 HSIVDSQVI
-56 DQVLTL
+56 DEILTL
-62 QQHVIDQ
+62 QQHVVDQ
-69 ETALRAYQLTGLP
+69 ETGLRAYQLTGLP
-82 SVLTP
+82 SVLASY
-87 FNSVQPGIDTA
+87 NSVQPGIDTA
-98 LTTLHK
+98 LAALRQA
-104 TPATGIITSEQI
+104 PATTVVSSQQVSKMEQ
-116 NRLERDIRAWQ
+116 DIRAWQ
-127 TWASG
+127 SWASG
-132 VLAQPAPAPEAVTA
+132 VLGQPAPAPEAVTA

-152 KGVMDGVRQDFQ
+152 KGIMDGVRQDFQ
-164 DVLRT
+164 DALGT
-169 ATRDRDVYDTKLNQR
+169 ARGERDAYDAKLNQR

-192 LALAL
+192 LVLAL

-214 SNTYERALQE
+214 SSTYELALQE
-224 LQERNAKVTASQQL
+224 LKEWNARVTESQQL
-238 LSTTLESI
+238 LATTLESI
-246 GDAVISLTQ
+246 GDAVISLSKDGTV
-255 QGQIRFMNAVAQKLT
+255 RFMNAVAQKLT
-270 GSPLAGACG
+270 GWPLSAATGHPLG
-279 KPVSEVLRLVH
+279 EVLRLVH

-301 EDLDHSG
+301 EELDRSG
-308 HMGLRQEGTLISRD
+308 TMGVRQEGTLIARD
-322 GAEYAVDLT
+322 GSDYAVDATL
-331 VSTVVDAD
+331 STVVDAD
-339 GHADGS
+339 GEPDGS

-385 LDSVANLHFLISQ
+385 LDSVANLHFLIAQ
-398 ESDPHRRGEYLKLAQ
+398 EADPQRRSDYLKLAQ

-455 LRDQNITVEKSFTH
+455 MRDQNIQVEQSFTH

-494 AGVHGHVRIHVR
+494 AGPNGHVRILVR
-506 PASPQDGRAGTIVEI
+506 PASPLDGRAGTIVEI

-581 VRVYLPERSAQA
+581 VRVYLPERTAQS
-593 KAQEED
+593 KAEEEN

-608 FESTEDWTFTAMPPA
+608 FESAEEWAVRPFSV
-623 RT
+623 

>member
-1 MTGSSPLGLHEFN
+1 MIDSSPVGLHEFN

-47 HSIADSRVI
+47 HSIVDSRVI

-62 QQHVIDQ
+62 QQHVTDQ
-69 ETALRAYQLTGLP
+69 ETGLRAYQLTGLP
-82 SVLTP
+82 SVLIP
-87 FNSVQPGIDTA
+87 FNSSQPGIDAALTA
-98 LTTLHK
+98 LRQ
-104 TPATGIITSEQI
+104 TPDTSIVSAEQI
-116 NRLERDIRAWQ
+116 TRLDRDVRMWQ
-127 TWASG
+127 SWASG
-132 VLAQPAPAPEAVTA
+132 VLAQPAPAPEGVSA

-152 KGVMDGVRQDFQ
+152 KGIMDGVRQDFQ
-164 DVLRT
+164 DLLRT
-169 ATRDRDVYDTKLNQR
+169 ATRNRDTYDTKLNHR

-214 SNTYERALQE
+214 SSAYELALQE

-238 LSTTLESI
+238 LATTLESI

-255 QGQIRFMNAVAQKLT
+255 QGNIRFMNAVAQKLT
-270 GSPLAGACG
+270 GWPLSAACG
-279 KPVSEVLRLVH
+279 QPVGEVLRLVH
-290 PQTHQPIGDVL
+290 PQTHQPMGDVL
-301 EDLDHSG
+301 EDLDHSSA
-308 HMGLRQEGTLISRD
+308 MGLRQEGTLIARD
-322 GAEYAVDLT
+322 GAEYAVDAKK
-331 VSTVVDAD
+331 SKVVDAD
-339 GHADGS
+339 GRTDGS

-398 ESDPHRRGEYLKLAQ
+398 ETDPQRRGDYLKLAQ

-443 LIGSVLLLLDRK
+443 LVGSVLLLLDRK
-455 LRDQNITVEKSFTH
+455 MRDQNITVEQSFTH

-494 AGVHGHVRIHVR
+494 AGPRGHVRILVR

-570 NSTEGDLRGAV
+570 NSSEG
-581 VRVYLPERSAQA
+581 
-593 KAQEED
+593 
-599 HDAPLIAPP
+599 
-608 FESTEDWTFTAMPPA
+608 
-623 RT
+623 

>member
-1 MTGSSPLGLHEFN
+1 MTDSPVGLHEFN

-47 HSIADSRVI
+47 HSIVDSRVI

-62 QQHVIDQ
+62 QQHVTDQ
-69 ETALRAYQLTGLP
+69 ETGLRAYQMTGLP
-82 SVLTP
+82 SVLAP
-87 FNSVQPGIDTA
+87 YNSSQSGIDATLAA
-98 LTTLHK
+98 LGK
-104 TPATGIITSEQI
+104 TPAAGIISPDQI
-116 NRLERDIRAWQ
+116 SKLDQDIRAWQ
-127 TWASG
+127 SWASG
-132 VLAQPAPAPEAVTA
+132 VLGQPAPAPEAVAA

-152 KGVMDGVRQDFQ
+152 KGIMDGVRQDFQ
-164 DVLRT
+164 DTLRA
-169 ATRDRDVYDTKLNQR
+169 ATRERDTYDAKLNQR

-192 LALAL
+192 LVLAL

-214 SNTYERALQE
+214 SSAYELALQE
-224 LQERNAKVTASQQL
+224 LQEQNARVTASQQL
-238 LSTTLESI
+238 LATTLESI
-246 GDAVISLTQ
+246 GDAVISLGE
-255 QGQIRFMNAVAQKLT
+255 QGQIRFMNAVSQKLT
-270 GSPLAGACG
+270 GWPLSAAAGQQ
-279 KPVSEVLRLVH
+279 VSEVLRLVH
-290 PQTHQPIGDVL
+290 PQTHQPMGDVL
-301 EDLDHSG
+301 EGLDRSG
-308 HMGLRQEGTLISRD
+308 AMGLRQEGTLIARD
-322 GAEYAVDLT
+322 GAEYAVDVKL
-331 VSTVVDAD
+331 STVVDAD
-339 GHADGS
+339 GRPDGS

-385 LDSVANLHFLISQ
+385 LDSVANLHFLLSQ
-398 ESDPHRRGEYLKLAQ
+398 ENDPQRRAEYLKLAQ

-455 LRDQNITVEKSFTH
+455 MRDQSIQVEQSFTH
-469 PVHVYG
+469 PVHVFG

-494 AGVHGHVRIHVR
+494 AGPHGHVRIRVR

-593 KAQEED
+593 KAEEED
-599 HDAPLIAPP
+599 HNAPLLAPP
-608 FESTEDWTFTAMPPA
+608 FETSEEWAFTTTPPA

>member
-1 MTGSSPLGLHEFN
+1 MTDSPVGLHEFN

-39 EQALDLRQ
+39 EQALELRQ
-47 HSIADSRVI
+47 HSIAAAQVV
-56 DQVLTL
+56 DQLLIL
-62 QQHVIDQ
+62 QQQAIDQ
-69 ETALRAYQLTGLP
+69 ETGLRAYQLTGLP
-82 SVLTP
+82 SVLVPYNTAVP
-87 FNSVQPGIDTA
+87 KIDA
-98 LTTLHK
+98 SLAELNHV
-104 TPATGIITSEQI
+104 PPV
-116 NRLERDIRAWQ
+116 
-127 TWASG
+127 SG
-132 VLAQPAPAPEAVTA
+132 VSPAQVEKLQHDMHTWQIWANGVLEQPAPAPEAISAT
-146 ALTQQG
+146 LTQQG
-152 KGVMDGVRQDFQ
+152 KSVMDTVRDDFQ
-164 DVLRT
+164 DLLAT
-169 ATRDRDVYDTKLNQR
+169 ASHERSTYDTKLNQR

-192 LALAL
+192 LILAL

-214 SNTYERALQE
+214 SSAYELALQE

-238 LSTTLESI
+238 LATTLESI
-246 GDAVISLTQ
+246 GDAVISLNK
-255 QGQIRFMNAVAQKLT
+255 QGQVRFMNVVAQKLT
-270 GSPLAGACG
+270 GWQLNAATNHPIG
-279 KPVSEVLRLVH
+279 EVLRLVH
-290 PQTHQPIGDVL
+290 PQTRQPMGDLL
-301 EDLDHSG
+301 EDLDRSG
-308 HMGLRQEGTLISRD
+308 AMGLHQEGTLVAGD
-322 GAEYAVDLT
+322 GAEYAVDAKA
-331 VSTVVDAD
+331 SIVVDAD
-339 GHADGS
+339 GRPDGS

-398 ESDPHRRGEYLKLAQ
+398 ETDPQRRSDYLKLAQ

-455 LRDQNITVEKSFTH
+455 MRDQNIHVEQSFTH
-469 PVHVYG
+469 PVHVFGY
-475 FPGELR
+475 PGELR

-494 AGVHGHVRIHVR
+494 AGPNGHVRILVR
-506 PASPQDGRAGTIVEI
+506 PASPLDGRAGTIVEI

-593 KAQEED
+593 KANEED

-608 FESTEDWTFTAMPPA
+608 FESAEEWAVRPFSV
-623 RT
+623 

>member
-1 MTGSSPLGLHEFN
+1 MIDSPVGLREFN

-47 HSIADSRVI
+47 HSIVDSRLI
-56 DQVLTL
+56 DQVLLL

-69 ETALRAYQLTGLP
+69 ETGLRAYQLTGLP
-82 SVLTP
+82 SVLAP
-87 FNSVQPGIDTA
+87 FNSSQSGIDTA
-98 LTTLHK
+98 LAELHK
-104 TPATGIITSEQI
+104 TPAASVVRSEQI
-116 NRLERDIRAWQ
+116 SRLERDVRAWQ

-132 VLAQPAPAPEAVTA
+132 VLAQPAPAPEGVSA

-152 KGVMDGVRQDFQ
+152 KAIMDGVRQDFQ
-164 DVLRT
+164 DLLGT
-169 ATRDRDVYDTKLNQR
+169 ATHNRDTYDTKLNQR

-214 SNTYERALQE
+214 SSTYELALQE
-224 LQERNAKVTASQQL
+224 LQEQNARVTASQQL

-255 QGQIRFMNAVAQKLT
+255 EGKVRFMNVVGQRLT
-270 GSPLAGACG
+270 GWPLSAATGQ
-279 KPVSEVLRLVH
+279 PVGEVLRLVH

-301 EDLDHSG
+301 EDLDSSG
-308 HMGLRQEGTLISRD
+308 AMGLRQEGTLISRD
-322 GAEYAVDLT
+322 GNEYAVDVK
-331 VSTVVDAD
+331 VSTVVDAE
-339 GHADGS
+339 GRADGS

-398 ESDPHRRGEYLKLAQ
+398 ETDPHRRGEYLKLAQ

-455 LRDQNITVEKSFTH
+455 MRDQGITVEQSFTH

-475 FPGELR
+475 YPGELR

-494 AGVHGHVRIHVR
+494 AGPHGHVRILVR
-506 PASPQDGRAGTIVEI
+506 PASPQDGRAGTLVEI

-593 KAQEED
+593 KAEEED

-608 FESTEDWTFTAMPPA
+608 FETTEEWAVRPFS
-623 RT
+623 R

>member
-1 MTGSSPLGLHEFN
+1 MTDSPVGLHEFN

-39 EQALDLRQ
+39 EQALELRQ
-47 HSIADSRVI
+47 HSIVNTRVS
-56 DQVLTL
+56 DQLLTL
-62 QQHVIDQ
+62 QQRVTDQ
-69 ETALRAYQLTGLP
+69 ETSLRAYQLTGLP
-82 SVLTP
+82 SQLVPYNSAAPEIEATLTQMRNLP
-87 FNSVQPGIDTA
+87 AVSGISDSDVNKLEHDIRTWQSW
-98 LTTLHK
+98 
-104 TPATGIITSEQI
+104 ATGV
-116 NRLERDIRAWQ
+116 LE
-127 TWASG
+127 
-132 VLAQPAPAPEAVTA
+132 QPAPAPEAVTA

-152 KGVMDGVRQDFQ
+152 KSIMDGVHQDFQ
-164 DVLRT
+164 SALGT
-169 ATRDRDVYDTKLNQR
+169 AAHERDTYDTKLNQR

-192 LALAL
+192 LILAL

-202 IGIFASSRLQRV
+202 IGVFASSRLQRV
-214 SNTYERALQE
+214 SSAYELALQE

-238 LSTTLESI
+238 LATTLESI
-246 GDAVISLTQ
+246 GDAVISLSK
-255 QGQIRFMNAVAQKLT
+255 QGHVRFMNAVAQKLT
-270 GSPLAGACG
+270 GWPLNDATNH
-279 KPVSEVLRLVH
+279 PVGEVLRLVH
-290 PQTHQPIGDVL
+290 PQTHQPMGDLL
-301 EDLDHSG
+301 EDLDRSG
-308 HMGLRQEGTLISRD
+308 AMGLHQEGTLVARD
-322 GAEYAVDLT
+322 GSEYAVDAK

-339 GHADGS
+339 GHSDGS

-398 ESDPHRRGEYLKLAQ
+398 ETDPHRRSDYLKLAQ

-455 LRDQNITVEKSFTH
+455 MRDQNIQVEQNFTH
-469 PVHVYG
+469 PVHVFG

-494 AGVHGHVRIHVR
+494 AGPNGHVRILVR
-506 PASPQDGRAGTIVEI
+506 PASPLDGRAGTIVEI

-593 KAQEED
+593 KADEED

-608 FESTEDWTFTAMPPA
+608 FESAEEWAVRPFSV
-623 RT
+623 

>member
-1 MTGSSPLGLHEFN
+1 MTGSPVGLHEFN
-14 RVVRITLLVP
+14 RIVRVTLLVP

-29 LLAGLLVWQV
+29 ILAGLLVWQV
-39 EQALDLRQ
+39 EQALDLRR
-47 HSIADSRVI
+47 HSMVDSQII

-69 ETALRAYQLTGLP
+69 ETGLRAYQMTGLP
-82 SVLTP
+82 SVLGP
-87 FNSVQPGIDTA
+87 YNSAQSQIDVT
-98 LTTLHK
+98 LSTLHQAPMPGVVSPGQVQK
-104 TPATGIITSEQI
+104 
-116 NRLERDIRAWQ
+116 LEHDIRNWQAW
-127 TWASG
+127 AGG
-132 VLAQPAPAPEAVTA
+132 VLAQPAPAPEGVTA

-152 KGVMDGVRQDFQ
+152 KTMMDGVRKDFQ
-164 DVLRT
+164 DVL
-169 ATRDRDVYDTKLNQR
+169 ANAAHQRDSYDTKLNQR
-184 VSRFLQFV
+184 VSGFLQFV

-214 SNTYERALQE
+214 SNTYESALEE
-224 LQERNAKVTASQQL
+224 LKEQNARVTASQQL
-238 LSTTLESI
+238 LATTLESI

-255 QGQIRFMNAVAQKLT
+255 QGRIRFMNAVAQKLT
-270 GSPLAGACG
+270 GWQLDDAADR
-279 KPVSEVLRLVH
+279 PVGEVLRLVH
-290 PQTHQPIGDVL
+290 PQTHQPIADIL
-301 EDLDHSG
+301 EDLDRSG
-308 HMGLRQEGTLISRD
+308 ATGLHQEGTLIARD
-322 GAEYAVDLT
+322 GTEYAIDAK
-331 VSTVVDAD
+331 VSAILHAD
-339 GHADGS
+339 GHSDGS

-398 ESDPHRRGEYLKLAQ
+398 ETDPQRRGDYLKLAQ

-431 ESPMPVQVNLEE
+431 ESPIPVQVNLEE

-455 LRDQNITVEKSFTH
+455 MRDQNIQVEQSYTH
-469 PVHVYG
+469 PVQVYG

-494 AGVHGHVRIHVR
+494 AGPNGRVRIQVY
-506 PASPQDGRAGTIVEI
+506 PATPQDGRAGTIVEI

-570 NSTEGDLRGAV
+570 NSAEGDLRGAV

-593 KAQEED
+593 KADED
-599 HDAPLIAPP
+599 RDMPLIAPP
-608 FESTEDWTFTAMPPA
+608 FESAEEWAATPLSPRA
-623 RT
+623 

>member
-1 MTGSSPLGLHEFN
+1 MTDSPVGLHEFN
-14 RVVRITLLVP
+14 RVVRTTLLVP

-29 LLAGLLVWQV
+29 VLAGLLVWQV
-39 EQALDLRQ
+39 EHALDLRQ
-47 HSIADSRVI
+47 HSIVNTRIS
-56 DQVLTL
+56 DQLLTL
-62 QQHVIDQ
+62 QQRVTDQ
-69 ETALRAYQLTGLP
+69 ETSLRAYQLTGLP
-82 SVLTP
+82 SQLVP
-87 FNSVQPGIDTA
+87 YNSAAPEIEATLAQLRNLPAVSGIADA
-98 LTTLHK
+98 HVK
-104 TPATGIITSEQI
+104 
-116 NRLERDIRAWQ
+116 RLEQDIRTWQ
-127 TWASG
+127 SWANG
-132 VLAQPAPAPEAVTA
+132 VLAQPAPAPEAVSA

-152 KGVMDGVRQDFQ
+152 KSIMDGVHHDFQ
-164 DVLRT
+164 DALTIAVNE
-169 ATRDRDVYDTKLNQR
+169 RDTYDAKLNQR

-192 LALAL
+192 LILAL
-197 AAGIT
+197 ASGIT

-214 SNTYERALQE
+214 SSTYELALQE
-224 LQERNAKVTASQQL
+224 LHERNARITASQQL
-238 LSTTLESI
+238 LATTLESI
-246 GDAVISLTQ
+246 GDAVISLSE
-255 QGQIRFMNAVAQKLT
+255 QGNIRFMNAVAQKLS
-270 GSPLAGACG
+270 GWPLGAAADHPIG
-279 KPVSEVLRLVH
+279 EVLRLVH
-290 PQTHQPIGDVL
+290 PQTHQPMGNVL
-301 EDLDHSG
+301 EDLDRSG
-308 HMGLRQEGTLISRD
+308 VMGLHQEGTLIARD
-322 GAEYAVDLT
+322 GAEYAVDVK
-331 VSTVVDAD
+331 VSSVMDAD
-339 GHADGS
+339 GRQDGS

-398 ESDPHRRGEYLKLAQ
+398 EADPQRRSDYLKLAQ

-431 ESPMPVQVNLEE
+431 ESPMPIQVNLEE

-455 LRDQNITVEKSFTH
+455 MRDQNIQVEQSFTH

-494 AGVHGHVRIHVR
+494 AGPNGSVRILVR
-506 PASPQDGRAGTIVEI
+506 PASPLDGRAGTIVEI

-593 KAQEED
+593 KAEEED
-599 HDAPLIAPP
+599 HTAPLIAPP
-608 FESTEDWTFTAMPPA
+608 FETAEEWAFTSTRPAMS
-623 RT
+623 

>member
-1 MTGSSPLGLHEFN
+1 MSDSPVGLHEFN

-47 HSIADSRVI
+47 HSIVDSRVI
-56 DQVLTL
+56 DQLLML
-62 QQHVIDQ
+62 QQHVVDQ
-69 ETALRAYQLTGLP
+69 ETGLRAYQMTGLP

-87 FNSVQPGIDTA
+87 YNSVQPGIESTLAA
-98 LTTLHK
+98 LRQS
-104 TPATGIITSEQI
+104 PSAAVVSPGQI
-116 NRLERDIRAWQ
+116 SRLEQDIGAWQ
-127 TWASG
+127 SWASE

-152 KGVMDGVRQDFQ
+152 KGIMDGVRQDFQ
-164 DVLRT
+164 GALDA
-169 ATRDRDVYDTKLNQR
+169 ATRERDAYDTKLNQR

-192 LALAL
+192 LVLAL

-214 SNTYERALQE
+214 SSTYELALEE
-224 LQERNAKVTASQQL
+224 LQERTAKITASQQL
-238 LSTTLESI
+238 LATTLESI
-246 GDAVISLTQ
+246 GDAVISLNKE
-255 QGQIRFMNAVAQKLT
+255 GKVRFMNAVAQKLT
-270 GSPLAGACG
+270 GWPLSAATDQSVG
-279 KPVSEVLRLVH
+279 EVLRLVH

-301 EDLDHSG
+301 EELDRSG
-308 HMGLRQEGTLISRD
+308 AMGVHQEGTLIARD
-322 GAEYAVDLT
+322 GSDYAVDAK
-331 VSTVVDAD
+331 VSIVVDAE
-339 GHADGS
+339 GQPDGS

-398 ESDPHRRGEYLKLAQ
+398 EADPQRRSDYLKLAQ

-455 LRDQNITVEKSFTH
+455 MRDQNIQVEQSFTH
-469 PVHVYG
+469 PVHVFGY
-475 FPGELR
+475 PGELR

-494 AGVHGHVRIHVR
+494 AGPSGHVRILVQ
-506 PASPQDGRAGTIVEI
+506 PASPLDGRAGTIVEI

-570 NSTEGDLRGAV
+570 NSIEGDLRGAV

-593 KAQEED
+593 KAEEED

-608 FESTEDWTFTAMPPA
+608 FETAEEWAVKPYSV
-623 RT
+623 

>member
-1 MTGSSPLGLHEFN
+1 MTDSPVGLHEFN

-47 HSIADSRVI
+47 HSIVDSRVI
-56 DQVLTL
+56 DQLLTL
-62 QQHVIDQ
+62 QQHVTDQ
-69 ETALRAYQLTGLP
+69 ETGLRAYQMTGLP
-82 SVLTP
+82 SVLAP
-87 FNSVQPGIDTA
+87 YNSSQPGIDATLAA
-98 LTTLHK
+98 LGK
-104 TPATGIITSEQI
+104 TPAASIISPDQI
-116 NRLERDIRAWQ
+116 RKLDQDIRAWQ
-127 TWASG
+127 SWASG
-132 VLAQPAPAPEAVTA
+132 VLAQPAPAPEAVAA

-152 KGVMDGVRQDFQ
+152 KGIMDGVRQDFQ
-164 DVLRT
+164 DTLGT
-169 ATRDRDVYDTKLNQR
+169 ATRERDTYDAKLNQR

-192 LALAL
+192 LVLAL

-214 SNTYERALQE
+214 SSAYELALQE
-224 LQERNAKVTASQQL
+224 LQERNARVTASQQL
-238 LSTTLESI
+238 LATTLESI
-246 GDAVISLTQ
+246 GDAVISLGE
-255 QGQIRFMNAVAQKLT
+255 QGQVRFMNAVAQKLT
-270 GSPLAGACG
+270 GWPLSAVTG
-279 KPVSEVLRLVH
+279 KPIGEVLRLVH
-290 PQTHQPIGDVL
+290 PQTHQPIGNVL
-301 EDLDHSG
+301 EDLDRSSA
-308 HMGLRQEGTLISRD
+308 MGLRQEGTLIARD
-322 GAEYAVDLT
+322 GAEYAVDAKL
-331 VSTVVDAD
+331 STVVNAD
-339 GHADGS
+339 GRPDGS

-385 LDSVANLHFLISQ
+385 LDSVANLHFLLSQ
-398 ESDPHRRGEYLKLAQ
+398 ENDPQRRAEYLKLAQ

-455 LRDQNITVEKSFTH
+455 MRDQSIQVEQSFTH

-494 AGVHGHVRIHVR
+494 AGPRGHVRILVR

-593 KAQEED
+593 KAEEED
-599 HDAPLIAPP
+599 HDAPLLAPP
-608 FESTEDWTFTAMPPA
+608 FETSEEWTFTAMPPA

>member
-1 MTGSSPLGLHEFN
+1 MTDSPVGLHEFN
-14 RVVRITLLVP
+14 RVVRTTLLVP

-29 LLAGLLVWQV
+29 ILAGLLVWQV

-47 HSIADSRVI
+47 HSIVDSQMI
-56 DQVLTL
+56 DQLLIL

-69 ETALRAYQLTGLP
+69 ETGLRAYQMTGLP
-82 SVLTP
+82 SVLAPYNTAQ
-87 FNSVQPGIDTA
+87 SQIDTA
-98 LTTLHK
+98 LTALHQ
-104 TPATGIITSEQI
+104 TPSPAVVPPDQLQK
-116 NRLERDIRAWQ
+116 LETDVRAWQ
-127 TWASG
+127 AWASG

-152 KGVMDGVRQDFQ
+152 RAMMDGVRQDFRQ
-164 DVLRT
+164 VLAT
-169 ATRDRDVYDTKLNQR
+169 ASQNRDGYDTKLNHR

-192 LALAL
+192 LILAL
-197 AAGIT
+197 AAGII
-202 IGIFASSRLQRV
+202 IGVFASSRLQRV
-214 SNTYERALQE
+214 SSTYESTLQE
-224 LQERNAKVTASQQL
+224 LQERNTRVTASQQL
-238 LSTTLESI
+238 LATTLESI
-246 GDAVISLTQ
+246 ADAVISLTND
-255 QGQIRFMNAVAQKLT
+255 GKIRFMNAVAQKLT
-270 GSPLAGACG
+270 GWPISDACN
-279 KPVSEVLRLVH
+279 KPVPEVLRLLH
-290 PQTHQPIGDVL
+290 PQTHHPMSDILD
-301 EDLDHSG
+301 DLDSAG
-308 HMGLRQEGTLISRD
+308 TMGLHQEGTLVSRE
-322 GAEYAVDLT
+322 GAEYAVDLK
-331 VSTVVDAD
+331 VSAIVDANK
-339 GHADGS
+339 HTDGS

-398 ESDPHRRGEYLKLAQ
+398 EGDPQRRNEYLKLAQ

-431 ESPMPVQVNLEE
+431 ESPIPVQVNLEE

-455 LRDQNITVEKSFTH
+455 MRDQNIQVEQSYTH

-494 AGVHGHVRIHVR
+494 AGPNGQVRIVVR
-506 PASPQDGRAGTIVEI
+506 PASPQDGRAGTLIEI

-570 NSTEGDLRGAV
+570 NSTEGDLRGAI

-593 KAQEED
+593 KQQDED
-599 HDAPLIAPP
+599 DMPLIAPP
-608 FESTEDWTFTAMPPA
+608 FEAAEEWATTFSPNA
-623 RT
+623 

>member
-1 MTGSSPLGLHEFN
+1 MTDSPVGLHEFN
-14 RVVRITLLVP
+14 RVVRTTLLVP

-29 LLAGLLVWQV
+29 ILAGLLVWQV

-47 HSIADSRVI
+47 HAIIDSQVI
-56 DQVLTL
+56 DQVLML

-69 ETALRAYQLTGLP
+69 ETGLRAYQMTGMP
-82 SVLTP
+82 SVLLP
-87 FNSVQPGIDTA
+87 YNSAQSQIDA
-98 LTTLHK
+98 TLSSLHQAPS
-104 TPATGIITSEQI
+104 PAVVPPDQLQKMET
-116 NRLERDIRAWQ
+116 DIRAWQ
-127 TWASG
+127 AWAAG

-152 KGVMDGVRQDFQ
+152 KGMMDGVRQDFRQ
-164 DVLRT
+164 ALTT
-169 ATRDRDVYDTKLNQR
+169 ATQKRDSYDTKLNHR

-192 LALAL
+192 LILAL
-197 AAGIT
+197 AAGII
-202 IGIFASSRLQRV
+202 IGVFASSRLQRV
-214 SNTYERALQE
+214 SSTYEGTLEE
-224 LQERNAKVTASQQL
+224 LQERNVRVTASQQL
-238 LSTTLESI
+238 LATTLESI
-246 GDAVISLTQ
+246 ADAVISLTNE
-255 QGQIRFMNAVAQKLT
+255 GRVRFMNAVAQKLT
-270 GSPLAGACG
+270 GWSLSDACNQ
-279 KPVSEVLRLVH
+279 PVADVLRLVH
-290 PQTHQPIGDVL
+290 PQTHQPMGDVL
-301 EDLDHSG
+301 EDLNNSRD
-308 HMGLRQEGTLISRD
+308 MGLHQEGTLISRD
-322 GAEYAVDLT
+322 GVEYAVDLK
-331 VSTVVDAD
+331 VSPVVDANK
-339 GHADGS
+339 HTDGS

-398 ESDPHRRGEYLKLAQ
+398 EGDPHRRNEYIKLAQ

-431 ESPMPVQVNLEE
+431 ESPIPVQVNLEE

-455 LRDQNITVEKSFTH
+455 MRDQNIRVEQSYTH

-494 AGVHGHVRIHVR
+494 AGPNGHVRIIVR
-506 PASPQDGRAGTIVEI
+506 PASPQDGRAGTLIEI

-557 GIVQKHGGTVRIS
+557 GIVQKDGGPVRIS

-593 KAQEED
+593 KSREED
-599 HDAPLIAPP
+599 DMPLIAPP
-608 FESTEDWTFTAMPPA
+608 FETAEEWAAFSPNV
-623 RT
+623 